1 MSTTE
6 RSGPSHA
13 VAAPSAERHPRV
25 TVTRS
30 PPARRSST
38 FPAFTLR
45 TGSSNVT
52 TTGPRNPPVT
62 STLAMGPVMSVTNVA
77 RTDRLPRIAIV
88 QVSSVPEHA
97 PPQPVK

>member
-6 RSGPSHA
+6 RSGPSHPT
-13 VAAPSAERHPRV
+13 AAPSTERHPRV

-30 PPARRSST
+30 PPARCSST
-38 FPAFTLR
+38 FAAFTLR

-52 TTGPRNPPVT
+52 TTGPRNPPAT
-62 STLAMGPVMSVTNVA
+62 STLPVGLVMSVTNVA

-88 QVSSVPEHA
+88 HVSSVPEQA
-97 PPQPVK
+97 PSQPVK